1 LLTAPTSTYEPGG
14 SSTDGGWEPARHNPS
29 SLLEKI
35 VRLSVSAG
43 AIDIASH
50 ETFDSARLFEELV
63 PVVRELLLDAL
74 AFFDRILD
82 TYGADDD
89 PEPPDPAG
97 EVAAA
102 LTEPSAAGRI
112 ADLAFLGRLELRQ
125 KMAGLT
131 GLPATADSWR
141 IISAAGSCLR
151 HIQKS
156 LAALEAVIA
165 QTVGISPVLNSNDDT
180 AQSLAAREAYA
191 GFRRQ
196 LREVSRMPDVSDRLQ
211 GAATCISHLFD
222 LAVYRDLRIS
232 DRVQLRRLLERILRW
247 GGPAQQSEAGERIWQ
262 DLSACATLLAEIS
275 KRQELQEHDER
286 TCQEIRRRLAAAPEL
301 PADVRPLLASL
312 AGRDEELDDLLFT
325 DREIDRGTALAAIQR
340 LLPLKS
346 RWTPRAHG

>member
-1 LLTAPTSTYEPGG
+1 LLTAPTPTYEPLG
-14 SSTDGGWEPARHNPS
+14 SGADGGWEPARRNPA

-50 ETFDSARLFEELV
+50 ETFDGERLFEELV
-63 PVVRELLLDAL
+63 PIVRELLLDTL
-74 AFFDRILD
+74 AFFERILD
-82 TYGADDD
+82 TYSADADD
-89 PEPPDPAG
+89 PESPGPAG
-97 EVAAA
+97 EGAER
-102 LTEPSAAGRI
+102 TSGERI

-165 QTVGISPVLNSNDDT
+165 QTVGIKPVLNSNDDT
-180 AQSLAAREAYA
+180 TQSLAARQAYA

-196 LREVSRMPDVSDRLQ
+196 LREVSRMTDISDRLQ

-222 LAVYRDLRIS
+222 LPVYRDLRIS

-247 GGPAQQSEAGERIWQ
+247 GGPAQHHEAGERIWQ

-286 TCQEIRRRLAAAPEL
+286 TCQEIRRRLAATPDL

-312 AGRDEELDDLLFT
+312 AGRDEELDDRLFT
-325 DREIDRGTALAAIQR
+325 GREIDRGTALAVVQR

-346 RWTPRAHG
+346 RWSPRAHG